1 MNRTIMF
8 CAMMAAAS
16 VITIVEP
23 MFGIIAFVLGIALF
37 PWTTV

>member
-8 CAMMAAAS
+8 CAMMVAAS
-16 VITIVEP
+16 IITIVEP
-23 MFGIIAFVLGIALF
+23 MFGIIAFIFGIALF